1 MIGGLV
7 AGTSVSVHCKTQMTV
22 IELRGDVD
30 VTCVACLCQALVD
43 ALFDQRTQ
51 RLVVDLVRTTAI
63 DPTGVEAIAAAG
75 STAAELHV
83 PFTLRC
89 PDPLIAG
96 ELTDLGYFSTHAL

>member
-1 MIGGLV
+1 MPQP
-7 AGTSVSVHCKTQMTV
+7 TVSVHRDTQITI

-43 ALFDQRTQ
+43 AIFDQRTQ

-63 DPTGVEAIAAAG
+63 DPTGVEALAAAG
-75 STAAELHV
+75 STAQEMQV

-96 ELTDLGYFSTHAL
+96 ELTDLGDLSAPGL